1 MLVRE
6 SPCSNPT
13 FRCWSPIFLQVKS
26 QFSPIKSP
34 FWLVRLPI
42 GSMYGIFTYIWVI
55 CKANVGKYSIHES
68 YGSCFPASTRS
79 CGRCPGWAIW
89 PVWCPRLM
97 RPASRAPS
105 GAPRAATPLRGT
117 VAPVVP
123 WMMGLGI
130 SGVSHGDFAMQ
141 NPWNSIIGSY
151 LIAASMM
158 FQLALDYQRG
168 MGIENR
174 EFTWFNQSIM
184 DMNKHGGGRRN
195 TNQILGLG

>member
-105 GAPRAATPLRGT
+105 GAPPRGNT
-117 VAPVVP
+117 FAWHGGTGCAVDDGP
-123 WMMGLGI
+123 W
-130 SGVSHGDFAMQ
+130 DF
-141 NPWNSIIGSY
+141 WC
-151 LIAASMM
+151 
-158 FQLALDYQRG
+158 
-168 MGIENR
+168 
-174 EFTWFNQSIM
+174 FTWGFCDAKSMKLHHRVLSNSCIYDVPASPWLPEGNGDRKSGIHM
-184 DMNKHGGGRRN
+184 
-195 TNQILGLG
+195 I